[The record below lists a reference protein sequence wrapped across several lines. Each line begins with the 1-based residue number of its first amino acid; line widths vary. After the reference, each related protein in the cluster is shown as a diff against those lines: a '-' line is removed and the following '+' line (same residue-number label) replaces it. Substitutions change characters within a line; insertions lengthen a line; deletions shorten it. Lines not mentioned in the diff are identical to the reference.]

1 MHASVRTGDCIECC
15 SAYSQVHSAV
25 VTAKAPFR
33 YKKKSEDSGN
43 KWNVSDLS
51 EIREAKK
58 EVEMSVTDL
67 HWKNS
72 QKVGC

>member
-33 YKKKSEDSGN
+33 YKKK
-43 KWNVSDLS
+43 KW
-51 EIREAKK
+51 RQ
-58 EVEMSVTDL
+58 
-67 HWKNS
+67 W
-72 QKVGC
+72 